1 MKTMKRDRTHES
13 RVWSTKD
20 EIEFLRD
27 LGKGIHS
34 KEVLTP
40 REELLQNYERA
51 AKGRQWDDNINPTAI
66 KDYLKGAS

>member
-1 MKTMKRDRTHES
+1 MKPDRTHES
-13 RVWSTKD
+13 RIWHTED

-34 KEVLTP
+34 KEVFTA

-51 AKGRQWDDNINPTAI
+51 MKNRRWDKNIDPKAI
-66 KDYLKGAS
+66 KDYLVGCDEM